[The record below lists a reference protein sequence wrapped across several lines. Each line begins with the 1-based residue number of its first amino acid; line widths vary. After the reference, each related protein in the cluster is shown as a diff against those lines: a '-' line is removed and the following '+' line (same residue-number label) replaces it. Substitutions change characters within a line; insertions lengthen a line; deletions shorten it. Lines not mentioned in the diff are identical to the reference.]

1 MSGHS
6 HLARDDQVTVGRAPR
21 IVLLSLLALA
31 AVATL
36 IGVWRLWPGGDEAPK
51 VPASAG
57 FAAPGVT
64 FPHARV
70 TSVQPACPISK
81 SASGYRPSRTCG
93 NITVQL
99 SDSSGAEARR
109 AGGRGRIT
117 VQVPPEVSRSGLQ
130 AGDSV
135 QLVRAPAGQGQP
147 ASYTYFTTDRRASL
161 FWFAAIFAA
170 IVIAVARWR
179 GLMALVTLGFG
190 ALMITKFMLPALLA
204 GEPGLWVAL
213 AGSSAIMFVVL
224 YATHGPSLRTS
235 TALAGTL
242 LGIAVTA
249 AVGNLAIHASRLT
262 GIADESGGTLSS
274 FVTTLNFRGL
284 LTCGLIVAGLGVLN
298 DVTITQS
305 SSVWELRSA
314 APDMTRLQIFT
325 RAMRIGR
332 DHIASSI
339 YTIVFAYAGASLIVL
354 LLLKIYDQPL
364 LDLISNEAIAE
375 ELVRTMASALGL
387 VLAVPITTA
396 IAAAAASPSPPHQ
409 PRGWEPNP
417 AGALDSDAA
426 DAADGDDDDDPF
438 RRFWKPRRN

>member
-6 HLARDDQVTVGRAPR
+6 HVARDLDVVVGRTPR
-21 IVLLSLLALA
+21 IALLSLLALA
-31 AVATL
+31 AVATI
-36 IGVWRLWPGGDEAPK
+36 IGVWQLWPDPANEPN
-51 VPASAG
+51 VPAAATFG
-57 FAAPGVT
+57 APGVT

-70 TSVQPACPISK
+70 NSVQPACPLTK
-81 SASGYRPSRTCG
+81 TPDGGLGYRPSPKCG
-93 NITVQL
+93 NLLVRVGG
-99 SDSSGAEARR
+99 SGGS
-109 AGGRGRIT
+109 GGSGGGKSVT
-117 VQVPPEVSRSGLQ
+117 VQVPPEVSDSGLRV
-130 AGDSV
+130 GDSV
-135 QLVRAPAGQGQP
+135 QLVQAPAGQGQP
-147 ASYTYFTTDRRASL
+147 ASYTYFATDRNVNL
-161 FWFAAIFAA
+161 FWFAAIFA
-170 IVIAVARWR
+170 IVVIAVARWR

-190 ALMITKFMLPALLA
+190 ALVITKFMLPALLA

-249 AVGNLAIHASRLT
+249 AVGDYAIHVSRLT

-274 FVTTLNFRGL
+274 FVTDLNFPGL

-314 APDMTRLQIFT
+314 APQMPRRQIFT
-325 RAMRIGR
+325 SAMRIGR
-332 DHIASSI
+332 DHIASTI

-354 LLLKIYDQPL
+354 MLLAIYNRPV
-364 LDLISNEAIAE
+364 LDLLSNESIAE
-375 ELVRTMASALGL
+375 EVVRTLASALGL

-396 IAAAAASPSPPHQ
+396 IAAAAASPSPAHTT
-409 PRGWEPNP
+409 RGWDRDTSEGEPYE
-417 AGALDSDAA
+417 
-426 DAADGDDDDDPF
+426 
-438 RRFWKPRRN
+438 RFWNPGRH

>member
-1 MSGHS
+1 MSGHT
-6 HLARDDQVTVGRAPR
+6 HLARDDEVTVGRLPR
-21 IVLLSLLALA
+21 IALLSALSLA
-31 AVATL
+31 AVATI
-36 IGVWRLWPGGDEAPK
+36 IGLWILWPHSGQRPQ
-51 VPASAG
+51 VPAAAG

-70 TSVQPACPISK
+70 TGVQPPCPIAK
-81 SASGYRPSRTCG
+81 SGSGYRPSHTCG
-93 NITVQL
+93 NITVRL
-99 SDSSGAEARR
+99 DGA
-109 AGGRGRIT
+109 AGTGAGDVT
-117 VQVPPEVSRSGLQ
+117 VQVAPEVSRSGLR
-130 AGDSV
+130 AGDTV

-147 ASYTYFTTDRRASL
+147 ASYTYFTTDRRTSL

-170 IVIAVARWR
+170 VVIAVARWR

-204 GEPGLWVAL
+204 GEAGLWVAL

-224 YATHGPSLRTS
+224 FATHGPSLRTS

-242 LGIAVTA
+242 LGIAATA
-249 AVGNLAIHASRLT
+249 TVGDLAVHASRLT

-274 FVTTLNFRGL
+274 FVTSLNFPGL

-305 SSVWELRSA
+305 SAVWELRSA
-314 APDMTRLQIFT
+314 APEMTRRHIFV

-332 DHIASSI
+332 DHIASTI

-354 LLLKIYDQPL
+354 LLLTIYDRPL

-375 ELVRTMASALGL
+375 ELVRTLASALGL
-387 VLAVPITTA
+387 VLAVPITTG
-396 IAAAAASPSPPHQ
+396 IAAAAASPGAPRG
-409 PRGWEPNP
+409 PRGWERDPV
-417 AGALDSDAA
+417 D
-426 DAADGDDDDDPF
+426 DGNDPF
-438 RRFWKPRRN
+438 RRFWKPGRH